1 MPEHTDDFS
10 FFHKRV
16 FFPFIF
22 LPGLGMCHD
31 DKRNRK
37 KSGLAW
43 LNGFFW
49 RGIKDFS
56 YRSI

>member
-1 MPEHTDDFS
+1 MI
-10 FFHKRV
+10 
-16 FFPFIF
+16 FPFSIREF
-22 LPGLGMCHD
+22 SSLLFFYRGWECAMMI
-31 DKRNRK
+31 KETEK

-56 YRSI
+56 YHSI